1 MQGSD
6 KHQMMYDE
14 ASGKV
19 KLKIMMI
26 FLYIKMA
33 QIISINGPILFMLAF
48 GQHYLPNHTKN
59 AFIKAFIADMAN
71 IYNINFKN
79 IKL

>member
-1 MQGSD
+1 
-6 KHQMMYDE
+6 
-14 ASGKV
+14 
-19 KLKIMMI
+19 
-26 FLYIKMA
+26 MA

-71 IYNINFKN
+71 IYHINFKN
-79 IKL
+79 IKLEKYCLLLQTNFTRYHC